1 MNKRMIILVGSFVAW
16 LICCLI
22 GVFLPTD
29 TAFYPVAISFA
40 LFICSLVEYIFSYF
54 AYKKKILLDGQ
65 LKKLAKIK
73 CIFGGLAFIVLVIIM
88 YTIFNPVP
96 GWDLIFYGIPLF
108 AVISGGFDF
117 LELRNRKIIEEL
129 EEEKD
134 ENKKEKMSSKIIT
147 KGYIVLIGF
156 SGAFL
161 LLLVYWLFFHD
172 IFG

>member
-29 TAFYPVAISFA
+29 IAIYPVAISFA
-40 LFICSLVEYIFSYF
+40 LFICSLVEYIFSYINF
-54 AYKKKILLDGQ
+54 RKKKYIDKD
-65 LKKLAKIK
+65 LKKIGIIK
-73 CIFGGLAFIVLVIIM
+73 CVLGVLLFIGLFIFLFITDRLL
-88 YTIFNPVP
+88 P
-96 GWDLIFYGIPLF
+96 GWYFYFYGFSVLLC
-108 AVISGGFDF
+108 ISGAFDF
-117 LELRNRKIIEEL
+117 IELRNRKIIEEL

-134 ENKKEKMSSKIIT
+134 ENKKEKMSSNIIT
-147 KGYIVLIGF
+147 MGYIVLIGF

-161 LLLVYWLFFHD
+161 FLFVYWLFHA